1 MDNSSFCF
9 LWAISVWFHFHHMG
23 HETKHLQIRKKV
35 SYFVLHRRERWRCLS
50 FCGFAFCLFADFVDV
65 IAVFFFFFF
74 FLIVVFSG
82 WYRKDNLKGHGGVAA
97 HYTLQIAS
105 VNASFLNTFRREIDA
120 FLRQFGLNSMIPIL
134 GLKFDGSLWLKD
146 C

>member
-74 FLIVVFSG
+74 VGFGTGKIILRDMVEWRHTTRYNCQCERVIPKYFPERNWCFL
-82 WYRKDNLKGHGGVAA
+82 
-97 HYTLQIAS
+97 AS
-105 VNASFLNTFRREIDA
+105 IWPKFNDIH
-120 FLRQFGLNSMIPIL
+120 IL

>member
-1 MDNSSFCF
+1 MFFTDENGDG
-9 LWAISVWFHFHHMG
+9 V
-23 HETKHLQIRKKV
+23 
-35 SYFVLHRRERWRCLS
+35 
-50 FCGFAFCLFADFVDV
+50 CLFAALHFVCLQ
-65 IAVFFFFFF
+65 ILLMLSLCFFFFFCW
-74 FLIVVFSG
+74 V
-82 WYRKDNLKGHGGVAA
+82 WYRKDYLKGHGGVAA

>member
-74 FLIVVFSG
+74 LIVVFSG
-82 WYRKDNLKGHGGVAA
+82 WYGKDNLKGHGGVAA
-97 HYTLQIAS
+97 HYVTNCQCERAILIYFPERNWRFLAS
-105 VNASFLNTFRREIDA
+105 IW
-120 FLRQFGLNSMIPIL
+120 P
-134 GLKFDGSLWLKD
+134 KFNDTHPRFKVWW
-146 C
+146 